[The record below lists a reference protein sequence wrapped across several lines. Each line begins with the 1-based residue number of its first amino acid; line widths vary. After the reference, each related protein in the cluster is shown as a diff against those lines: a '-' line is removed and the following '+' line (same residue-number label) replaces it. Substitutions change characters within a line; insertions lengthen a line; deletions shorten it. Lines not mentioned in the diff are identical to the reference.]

1 MPESEKPTPEE
12 EADRLDAVLDEELEE
27 TFPASDPPAALR
39 REPAEPPKPA

>member
-1 MPESEKPTPEE
+1 MPDAERPVPDHAAEV
-12 EADRLDAVLDEELEE
+12 LDAVLDEELEE